1 MKYEAI
7 EKYRKQHS
15 VKLMCEVLNVLEASY
30 YRWKKSQEK
39 REKKQIGELKIVAEV
54 EKIFNESDKTYGYRV
69 IKEALKQKNIVISE
83 YKVRKIMRENGLYP
97 EVKKKYRPNYGKKGD
112 GRYKENIVN
121 QNFKTSKSKEVWA
134 SDITYIKTTI
144 GWVYLAVVIDLY
156 NREVVGYSVSKK
168 IDTELVKAALSNA
181 VGRFGTREGLIVHT
195 DRGSQYASKGFEKM
209 LEEYGM
215 IGSMSKGGCPYDNSC
230 VESFFATMKKERIY
244 RRDYDTIEDVKR
256 DVFEYIEMFYNRKR
270 LHSVLGY
277 MSPVEY
283 RLKYDVE
290 NIA

>member
-7 EKYRKQHS
+7 DKYRKQHS
-15 VKLMCEVLNVLEASY
+15 VKLMCKVLKVKEVSY

-39 REKKQIGELKIVAEV
+39 RAEKRIKELFVVAEV
-54 EKIFNESDKTYGYRV
+54 ERVFNESDKTYGYRA
-69 IKEALKQKNIVISE
+69 IKEALKRKNIDISE
-83 YKVRKIMRENGLYP
+83 YNVRKIMRENGLYP
-97 EVKKKYRPNYGKKGD
+97 EVKKKYRPNYSKKGD
-112 GRYKENIVN
+112 GRYKVNLIN
-121 QNFKTSKSKEVWA
+121 QNFKTSESKEVWV

-144 GWVYLAVVIDLY
+144 GWVYLAVVMDLY

-168 IDTELVKAALSNA
+168 IDTELAKAALSNA
-181 VGRFGTREGLIVHT
+181 VVRFGTREGLIVHT

-215 IGSMSKGGCPYDNSC
+215 IGSMSRGGCPYDNSC
-230 VESFFATMKKERIY
+230 IESFFATMKKERIY
-244 RRDYDTIEDVKR
+244 RREYESIEDVKR
-256 DVFEYIEMFYNRKR
+256 DVFDYIEMFYNRRR

-283 RLKYDVE
+283 RLKYDVQ